1 VRIAQFV
8 LFASLKRRDAF
19 NVLGDVAAR
28 KPVSTSAGTPDGLPP
43 TNGTKIKARPICT
56 PRQMPWRFDSLH
68 HVSGAHKCRLDAFDR
83 FRTGD
88 AFSGDGVEAKAR
100 GEGRQ

>member
-1 VRIAQFV
+1 MGAEFLVETVRNFV
-8 LFASLKRRDAF
+8 ISAVCHVISRVGFHNRMSGVHQYHRCAVHGRRIRRA
-19 NVLGDVAAR
+19 L
-28 KPVSTSAGTPDGLPP
+28 
-43 TNGTKIKARPICT
+43 ICT

-68 HVSGAHKCRLDAFDR
+68 NVSGAHKCRLDAFDR
-83 FRTGD
+83 FRAGD